1 MQDQE
6 YMILGY
12 QIQDQ
17 HGDNWAGRPS
27 YEILTQATAINELKE
42 SRSQQS
48 TSHYNMV
55 VILKGD
61 IEEPTFESHLA
72 STEEQYKTLG
82 VSTSHILLKDHD
94 VLTELAASKNVNMIT
109 ERETGW
115 FVKLYDDAQQN
126 AQYPNMSEHFNAV
139 LTAAFNAGF
148 RMVEFDVDVTLH
160 DDMPIF
166 NH

>member
-1 MQDQE
+1 MQDQNH
-6 YMILGY
+6 MILGY

-17 HGDNWAGRPS
+17 HGDNWAERPS
-27 YEILTQATAINELKE
+27 HEILTQATAINELKE
-42 SRSQQS
+42 ARAQQS
-48 TSHYNMV
+48 TSHYNMI

-61 IEEPTFESHLA
+61 IEDPTFESHLA
-72 STEEQYKTLG
+72 STEEQYKTLA

-94 VLTELAASKNVNMIT
+94 VLTELAASKNVNTIT

-115 FVKLYDDAQQN
+115 FVKLYDDAQRN
-126 AQYPNMSEHFNAV
+126 GQYPNMSVHFNAILV
-139 LTAAFNAGF
+139 AAFNAGF
-148 RMVEFDVDVTLH
+148 RMVEFDVDATLH